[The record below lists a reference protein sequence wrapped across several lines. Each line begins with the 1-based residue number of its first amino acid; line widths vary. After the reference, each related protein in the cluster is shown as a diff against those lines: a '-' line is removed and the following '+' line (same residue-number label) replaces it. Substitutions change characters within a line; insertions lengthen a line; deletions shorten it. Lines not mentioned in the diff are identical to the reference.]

1 MVNDTVIIN
10 VVIVVG
16 HRCHLRFIMSFAQAA
31 LPHPAHSRP
40 ERSVVMAD
48 ACALPALC
56 DGAPCT
62 WGAATRWTCA
72 VGRPVVLP
80 PWARWPRGSLGRCF
94 FLPSPKRRCVRGA
107 VASYVRHRAEVV
119 PEADIVNA
127 EFVTLLPPDEDAT
140 FWDEFDVLDA

>member
-1 MVNDTVIIN
+1 MGVYDTVIIK
-10 VVIVVG
+10 VVIAIV
-16 HRCHLRFIMSFAQAA
+16 HRSHLEFIISFVQAA
-31 LPHPAHSRP
+31 LPSPAHSR
-40 ERSVVMAD
+40 EQSSVVMAD

-107 VASYVRHRAEVV
+107 VASYVRYRAEVV

-127 EFVTLLPPDEDAT
+127 EFVALLSDEDAT